1 MNIAF
6 KEWAIVVE
14 ALGQGAQTVVIRKG
28 GIHESGG
35 RFNLEHNEFLLF
47 PTQFHQQREWVTRE
61 AQHRFDQ
68 PPFPLNVGGN
78 VPIAYAARVIAAA
91 EVHDLGAIKRLRNLH
106 IWSEELLAQRFAWNE
121 EPMVHALFLEVSR
134 LCSPIDLPMK
144 PAYSGCKS
152 WIELETPVDTSNSTS
167 VLSPSLLQ
175 ENLLVFT
182 DALRSPSQK

>member
-35 RFNLEHNEFLLF
+35 RFQLEHSEFLLF

-61 AQHRFDQ
+61 AQNRFDQ
-68 PPFPLNVGGN
+68 TPSPHEVDGN

-91 EVHDLGAIKRLRNLH
+91 EVHDFGAIKRLRSLH

-134 LCSPIDLPMK
+134 LSSPVDLPLK
-144 PAYSGCKS
+144 PSYAGCKS
-152 WIELETPVDTSNSTS
+152 WIELETQVETSNSS
-167 VLSPSLLQ
+167 PVLGPSLLQ
-175 ENLLVFT
+175 ENLRIFN